1 MTDEIRNDEVE
12 TSTDEVV
19 NEIVEETLEE
29 AEAMSSVKTKGSA
42 KDASPVSEPESI
54 ASVDKAADA
63 VKPKQAPAPKTKAGM
78 ISAMTDKMLKM
89 SKADMEGMYSQYH
102 KESNPKQL

>member
-29 AEAMSSVKTKGSA
+29 AEAMSSVKAKGSA
-42 KDASPVSEPESI
+42 KRQS
-54 ASVDKAADA
+54 
-63 VKPKQAPAPKTKAGM
+63 
-78 ISAMTDKMLKM
+78 
-89 SKADMEGMYSQYH
+89 SKRT
-102 KESNPKQL
+102 

>member
-29 AEAMSSVKTKGSA
+29 AEAMSSVKAKGSA

-54 ASVDKAADA
+54 ASVDKAK
-63 VKPKQAPAPKTKAGM
+63 VCKAKRRQRRNK
-78 ISAMTDKMLKM
+78 SRYD
-89 SKADMEGMYSQYH
+89 
-102 KESNPKQL
+102 